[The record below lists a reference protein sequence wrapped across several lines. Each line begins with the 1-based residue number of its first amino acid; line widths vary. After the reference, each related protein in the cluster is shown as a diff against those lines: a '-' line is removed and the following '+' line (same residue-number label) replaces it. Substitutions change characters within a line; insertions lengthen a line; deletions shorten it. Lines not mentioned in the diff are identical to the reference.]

1 MPNWTEN
8 KLTVDNVTPEFTEFI
23 KAGFSFERMAKPN
36 RPESDEAGFVTV
48 AAQTAA
54 WGTKWDLDEETQQR
68 VAGELLEYDTVS
80 FDTAWSPPINAI
92 EALSAMFP
100 EVGFTLAYNEPGM
113 CFYGRADFIDGAC
126 SDECYDSSDKEHYIN
141 FLVDELGY
149 DEDAVREEFE
159 DEEE

>member
-1 MPNWTEN
+1 MPNYCEN
-8 KLTVDNVTPEFTEFI
+8 KLTVDNVTPEFTEFL
-23 KAGFSFERMAKPN
+23 KGGFSFERMAKPN
-36 RPESDEAGFVTV
+36 RPESDESGFATISE
-48 AAQTAA
+48 QTAA

-126 SDECYDSSDKEHYIN
+126 SDECYDGDDKEHYIN